1 MYPAAKQ
8 PRRGT
13 SGCLAARSGA
23 SIRRIRGRRR
33 WRAQKDVRWHVA
45 VKGEQLKSAEGLTH
59 HCSALPSLHRAADT
73 GGWQTRSIRSVM
85 PTRSWKRGIAARKV
99 RTHRHHT
106 PRHQVRHRPDTPALV
121 ATNTATTP
129 PRHRPARLA
138 RHPLPSQPPQ
148 AISVRAD
155 ASSSFTGKP
164 RKVSPS
170 PTTVGPGDPQQ
181 RLQQRACAAASAA
194 ACAAARAGGAGR
206 RGFLFP
212 IIRKPPFGSQPGV
225 MD

>member
-1 MYPAAKQ
+1 MLQRRLCRKAAVKICD
-8 PRRGT
+8 RST
-13 SGCLAARSGA
+13 SRCVSDPSRYIRS
-23 SIRRIRGRRR
+23 
-33 WRAQKDVRWHVA
+33 RAQKAARWHVA
-45 VKGEQLKSAEGLTH
+45 VKSEQLKSDEGLTH
-59 HCSALPSLHRAADT
+59 HCSALPSSLHRAADT

-164 RKVSPS
+164 GKVSPS